1 MTECLC
7 SIGRFGR
14 KRISIFSLDIHG
26 QRYSKKGGSLYQS
39 MVRVQRSRSIDAS
52 QVKIFS
58 VVKDINRL
66 PEMFPKHYSINV
78 LEQSENHLYTEEN
91 VVTTGKEIH

>member
-1 MTECLC
+1 M
-7 SIGRFGR
+7 
-14 KRISIFSLDIHG
+14 RIRAARLDRELPFKII
-26 QRYSKKGGSLYQS
+26 
-39 MVRVQRSRSIDAS
+39 SRSIDAS